1 MRLRAI
7 CIWALFFAAG
17 ALAATPLNRGS
28 LSLQTGVWKPGTLDS
43 DPGKPFT
50 PVEGTGLCWGVG
62 LCSPH
67 AAGFALE
74 MNLWQWER
82 QLQGSEA
89 EPVASRLVNLAFD
102 LKYQLLGATAIR
114 PFVLYGGAAL
124 YGRPRRESA
133 ANLNSPAT
141 PSTSAPASTLSFP
154 ATSAS
159 PRPINTSMSI
169 CARRSAQPPATAV
182 PRSPSSSSTSSDPGG
197 RPPAL
202 FNPDSRVS
210 TPETNRPYFCISPGR
225 PRPSALHCPAPVR
238 L

>member
-124 YGRPRRESA
+124 YGREDPASPPPGIGSKLEFAGYALNFGAGFDFILSRHLGLSA
-133 ANLNSPAT
+133 AYQYLYVDMRKEIGAT
-141 PSTSAPASTLSFP
+141 TRYSGPKVTLKLLY
-154 ATSAS
+154 
-159 PRPINTSMSI
+159 
-169 CARRSAQPPATAV
+169 
-182 PRSPSSSSTSSDPGG
+182 
-197 RPPAL
+197 L
-202 FNPDSRVS
+202 F
-210 TPETNRPYFCISPGR
+210 
-225 PRPSALHCPAPVR
+225 
-238 L
+238 